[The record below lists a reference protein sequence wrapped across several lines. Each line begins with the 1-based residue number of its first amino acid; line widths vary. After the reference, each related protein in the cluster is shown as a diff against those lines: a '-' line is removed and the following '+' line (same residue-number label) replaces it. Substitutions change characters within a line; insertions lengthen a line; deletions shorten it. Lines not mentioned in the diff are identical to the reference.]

1 MGVAVPSAAP
11 YRYRQSSNDRCGL
24 REPVLRMLAHVPISR
39 NNAFY
44 YGVHDRDSFP
54 FPFEN
59 NRDPSSKLLAV
70 LRAGEPYKGVEV
82 AATHAAPAAGFVT
95 LQYVPLKGER

>member
-1 MGVAVPSAAP
+1 MLCQFRVTMPFTTVFMIATAFRPS
-11 YRYRQSSNDRCGL
+11 
-24 REPVLRMLAHVPISR
+24 
-39 NNAFY
+39 
-44 YGVHDRDSFP
+44 
-54 FPFEN
+54 EN